1 MSRLETNT
9 GINPML
15 KTEGELFIN
24 GEKFAQAK
32 KVLIKVSL
40 NNSTSKPLGVKT
52 EKTRTTGYKI
62 SVEVGMYKT
71 NKFGVSIVKNYLD
84 KGLTPEFTIQALNN
98 DKGSDFFKQFG
109 NDVVTITGCVPTGD
123 LTLLDLDSSS
133 TDYVEETINFSGYQF
148 V

>member
-1 MSRLETNT
+1 MQRAKPNT

-15 KTEGELFIN
+15 KTEGKLFID
-24 GEKFAQAK
+24 GEEFAQAK

-62 SVEVGMYKT
+62 TVEVGMYKT
-71 NKFGVSIVKNYLD
+71 NKFGASIVKNYLD

-98 DKGSDFFKQFG
+98 DRGSDFFKQYG
-109 NDVVTITGCVPTGD
+109 NDVVTVVGCVPTGD
-123 LTLLDLDSSS
+123 INLLDLDSSS
-133 TDYVEETINFSGYQF
+133 TDYVEETINFNGYQLT
-148 V
+148 

>member
-1 MSRLETNT
+1 MNRVATNT
-9 GINPML
+9 GVNPML
-15 KTEGELFIN
+15 KTEGKVFID
-24 GEKFAQAK
+24 GEEIIQAK
-32 KVLIKVSL
+32 KINVKVSL

-62 SVEVGMYKT
+62 TVEVGMYKT
-71 NKFGVSIVKNYLD
+71 NKFGSMIVKKYLD

-98 DKGSDFFKQFG
+98 DKGSDFFKKYG

-123 LTLLDLDSSS
+123 ITMMDLDASS
-133 TDYVEETINFSGYQF
+133 TDYVEETITFSGYRF